1 MADQRQHSSR
11 PKNLNGKNSPRTN
24 GTGSVGRAR
33 ARQNQRERA
42 SELRRS
48 VTQAVSPG
56 GLRSTLES
64 TRLQAPSLKDVQNK
78 LADLNP
84 GELIKRRPSRRQARP
99 VASVTQAASES
110 SQISGQ
116 RRTAR
121 RVAPIQQVV
130 GMPQHKPAGAHS
142 RLLLSENRSHREYRA
157 TSANQAKMPPV
168 LVRGGLSGM
177 AVPRPK
183 QRLPKRRYDVAL
195 NVPGAELRLPSLPMV
210 RVGWRIVS
218 GMLAVMML
226 ACLFMMW
233 KLPAFQVN
241 TVEAE
246 GLQRLTVGDL
256 NTVMDILGSSIFTI
270 DPPAVEQA
278 LSQAFPELASIS
290 VNAGLPARVVVNLVE
305 RQPVLSWF
313 QDNREVWVDA
323 EGVAFVPRGNPGTLV
338 RVEGHGIAPQAIAS
352 VVIPTAGSL
361 PPGAIFVPAT
371 DTDEAS
377 AEAERVAVQP
387 ARLPRDLVKAILP
400 LGSQVPADTQLV
412 YDAQYGLGW
421 DDPLGWEVYFGA
433 QTDEMDQKLVV
444 YQGVVEYLTDQGL
457 QPELVS
463 VAFVHAPYY
472 RMER

>member
-1 MADQRQHSSR
+1 MADQRYNSSR
-11 PKNLNGKNSPRTN
+11 KDNTSHANGAGR
-24 GTGSVGRAR
+24 VGRAR
-33 ARQNQRERA
+33 ARQNQRERT

-56 GLRSTLES
+56 GLRSTLERAAS
-64 TRLQAPSLKDVQNK
+64 TRVQAPSLKDVQDK
-78 LADLNP
+78 LAGLNP

-99 VASVTQAASES
+99 AASVTQAASES
-110 SQISGQ
+110 SQVNSR

-142 RLLLSENRSHREYRA
+142 RPLLSENRSHREYRA

-168 LVRGGLSGM
+168 LVRGGKSGM
-177 AVPRPK
+177 AVPRSK
-183 QRLPKRRYDVAL
+183 QSLPKRRFDIAL
-195 NVPGAELRLPSLPMV
+195 DVPGAELRLPSLPMV

-218 GMLAVMML
+218 GLLVVMSI

-233 KLPAFQVN
+233 KSPAFQVN

-278 LSQAFPELASIS
+278 LGQAFPELASIS
-290 VNAGLPARVVVNLVE
+290 VDAGLPARVVVNLVE

-361 PPGAIFVPAT
+361 PPGAIYVPAT
-371 DTDEAS
+371 VTDEGS
-377 AEAERVAVQP
+377 AEAELVAVQP
-387 ARLPRDLVKAILP
+387 ARLPQDLVQAILT

-433 QTDEMDQKLVV
+433 QTNEMDQKLVV
-444 YQGVVEYLTDQGL
+444 YQGVVNYLTDQGL